1 MADGSKKPIEDVK
14 VGDKVL
20 ATDPETGAR
29 EAKTVDQVFV
39 HDDTVVDLVVDGQ
52 VITTTEDHPFWSVTD
67 QRFERADELA
77 AGEQVLTADGRVL
90 TVSGLKR
97 DTARQG
103 AAYNLSIQGI
113 HTYHVGDNEILVHN
127 MCHTG
132 GAANAGRVFAS
143 SDPLVAD
150 AANAIESAIPGRVSG
165 VNTMVKMGNGR
176 SREVDVDLGNV
187 VVQVKSGE
195 ARGITGQIQRT
206 AASTGRRVVGY
217 APGMPGQAWEAAA
230 REGVAI
236 ARTPQELVAIV
247 KEWG

>member
-90 TVSGLKR
+90 TVSGLKP

-127 MCHTG
+127 MCPTG
-132 GAANAGRVFAS
+132 GAAEDGSVPARDVHGADRSGRGV
-143 SDPLVAD
+143 DVQHVQENGHLYYQDDGQLV
-150 AANAIESAIPGRVSG
+150 RVLD
-165 VNTMVKMGNGR
+165 NGNGT
-176 SREVDVDLGNV
+176 SDV
-187 VVQVKSGE
+187 VVRDPSNPSGAPTTTIKDMPNTQVQARINSG
-195 ARGITGQIQRT
+195 R
-206 AASTGRRVVGY
+206 
-217 APGMPGQAWEAAA
+217 
-230 REGVAI
+230 
-236 ARTPQELVAIV
+236 
-247 KEWG
+247 WG